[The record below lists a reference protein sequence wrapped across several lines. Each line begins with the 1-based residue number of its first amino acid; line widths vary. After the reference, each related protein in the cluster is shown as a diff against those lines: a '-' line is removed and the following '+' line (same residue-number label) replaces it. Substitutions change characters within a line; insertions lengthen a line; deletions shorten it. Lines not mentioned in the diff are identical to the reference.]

1 MNPATELRKASQ
13 LQRQGRAAEAVPLY
27 RAVLARYPQH
37 EDANLGLLGGLEGL
51 EAWDELEVV
60 ARGMTEAMPRFLPA
74 WLVLA
79 RVLLV
84 RNQDALAV
92 CQRCVQLAPRNPGAQ
107 DYLGIAC
114 RRVGLLE
121 QAAAALQASLQLRPG
136 HLSTQANLAN
146 VWRELGRWP
155 EALRLYEA
163 VLQVEPGK
171 LDVAQAP
178 RFAEAHNAL
187 GAVLQAMNRLPEA
200 EVAFRT
206 AVALQPDMPDAVANL
221 VLVLHNLGK
230 LQEMR
235 GHLGRAVALAPAS
248 SRVRLIEL
256 VAALPKVL
264 CDSQEGLDSLAR
276 FDAGLAAYA
285 DWRAAALRDAS
296 LRQDTLASLPF
307 YLAYRPGNHRD
318 RLARFADV
326 TSQGRRWAR
335 APGAPAARRPG
346 GAISLGIVSAHIRRH
361 SVWDIVLKGLI
372 QHLDRDAFELTI
384 YHLGPLEDEETRFAR
399 SAAAQWR
406 DAASLTGHQG
416 WADLIAADGQ
426 DALYYPE
433 IGMHPG
439 CYELAQ
445 QRLAPLQA
453 AGWGH
458 PVTTGIAAMDLFFSG
473 ELIEPPDGQ
482 DHYRETLVRLPG
494 TGCCTT
500 AFEGAAAPSPA
511 LAEALAAS
519 PGPSFLIAQSVVKF
533 DPEFDTLLPEIAW
546 RVGPCRFLIPVADAM
561 QEPAQLLAARLS
573 QAFAHAGLDAARH
586 LAFLPWLGEAE
597 FRHALQACTVF
608 LDCPAF
614 SGYTTAWKAL
624 REGIPVVTWE
634 GPFMRQR
641 LAAGLL
647 RKTGLHEL
655 VATSPGEYVDKAV
668 ALATEPGPDRQAR
681 RARIAG
687 AAPLADQDV
696 SVVRAFE
703 LELRQRLAPAAQR

>member
-1 MNPATELRKASQ
+1 
-13 LQRQGRAAEAVPLY
+13 
-27 RAVLARYPQH
+27 
-37 EDANLGLLGGLEGL
+37 
-51 EAWDELEVV
+51 
-60 ARGMTEAMPRFLPA
+60 MTQAMPRFLPA

-84 RNQDALAV
+84 RNKDALAA
-92 CQRCVQLAPRNPGAQ
+92 CQRCVQLDPRHPGAQ

-114 RRVGLLE
+114 RRAGQLE
-121 QAAAALQASLQLRPG
+121 QAAAALQASLRLRPQ
-136 HLSTQANLAN
+136 HPSTQANLAN
-146 VWRELGRWP
+146 VWREMGRWP

-163 VLQVEPGK
+163 VLQAEPGK
-171 LDVAQAP
+171 LDVAHNHCLALSDLGHHAEAEARLRQILTRAP

-200 EVAFRT
+200 EAAFRT
-206 AVALQPDMPDAVANL
+206 AVALQPDMPDAVSNL
-221 VLVLHNLGK
+221 VLALHKLGK
-230 LQEMR
+230 LEEMR
-235 GHLGRAVALAPAS
+235 KHLGRAVALAPDN
-248 SRVRLIEL
+248 SRFRLTEL
-256 VAALPKVL
+256 VAALPKVAR
-264 CDSQEGLDSLAR
+264 DSQEALASLAR
-276 FDAGLAAYA
+276 FDAELSAYA

-296 LRQDTLASLPF
+296 LRQDTLANLPF
-307 YLAYRPGNHRD
+307 YLAYRQGNHRD

-326 TSQGRRWAR
+326 TAQGRRWAR
-335 APGAPAARRPG
+335 APATPATPRTGSTIR
-346 GAISLGIVSAHIRRH
+346 LGIVSAHIRRH

-372 QHLDRDAFELTI
+372 QHLDRDSFELTI
-384 YHLGPLEDEETRFAR
+384 YHLGQQEDDETRFAQ
-399 SAAAQWR
+399 SAVAHWR

-416 WADLIAADGQ
+416 WADLIAADGP
-426 DALYYPE
+426 DILYYPE

-439 CYELAQ
+439 CFELAQ

-458 PVTTGIAAMDLFFSG
+458 PVTTGIAAMDVYFSG

-482 DHYRETLVRLPG
+482 DHYREALVRLPG

-500 AFEGAAAPSPA
+500 AFDVAAAPSPA
-511 LAEALAAS
+511 LDSALATN

-533 DPEFDTLLPEIAW
+533 DPEYDALLAEIAR
-546 RVGPCRFLIPVADAM
+546 RVGPCRFLIPVADDM

-573 QAFAHAGLDAARH
+573 QAFERAGLDAAQY
-586 LAFLPWLGEAE
+586 LVFLPWLGEAE
-597 FRHALQACTVF
+597 FQQALRVCTVF

-614 SGYTTAWKAL
+614 SGYTTAWKAV

-655 VATSPGEYVDKAV
+655 VATSLGDYVDKAV

-681 RARIAG
+681 MAQIAS

-696 SVVRAFE
+696 TVVRAFE
-703 LELRQRLAPAAQR
+703 RELRQRLTLAAQR